1 MTPVATAPKKKSGRK
16 SGTGATPPAAKP
28 FQRGGTFQ
36 RGADSRRG
44 KGPTKGAPNAGRP
57 KDKIVE
63 LARQGLE
70 QALPLLIKT
79 ALGKPTEIQKDEEGN
94 ETGYTVSASANERN
108 RAVEVLGKVGRLIG
122 ARIEVEQTGDKPF
135 IVILRPE

>member
-1 MTPVATAPKKKSGRK
+1 VATSTKPAQKSREK
-16 SGTGATPPAAKP
+16 SRATPPKPPGRP
-28 FQRGGTFQ
+28 FQRGGAQ
-36 RGADSRRG
+36 GPGRGP
-44 KGPTKGAPNAGRP
+44 KKGAPNAGRP

-63 LARQGLE
+63 LAAKGLE

-79 ALGKPTEIQKDEEGN
+79 ALGKPTEIQQDEEGN
-94 ETGYTVSASANERN
+94 ETGYTVSASANERSK
-108 RAVEVLGKVGRLIG
+108 AVEVLGKVARKIG